1 MCYDARPMEPAL
13 DPTRHLAEPAA
24 GKTTS
29 REDSPSDV
37 DRAVTAAADRADD
50 FRRLGAERKAD
61 LLLRV
66 TASLAGVSADIVAL
80 GCEAKGI
87 PRGSAAEAEEW
98 FAGPAIAVALAR
110 HHAESLR
117 QVARRGSPKLSRWA
131 TKRTPE
137 GRLVTHL
144 APMFPGGGVV
154 ETGLSFRVLHTE
166 GTTAADV
173 RTGQASLAGGPREP
187 GTTAVLGAGNVAS
200 IPFGDVIHTL
210 FVDGRTAV
218 LKMNPVNA
226 YLRGPFER
234 ALAPLI
240 EPGYVQI
247 VDGGAEVGAHLVQHP
262 RITHVHLTGSAETH
276 DRIVWGP
283 PGPAQ
288 KERKASGKPLLDK
301 PVTSELGNI
310 SPMLVTP
317 YLYSSGEIQAMAE
330 MIGTQL
336 TNNASF
342 NCNAGKVLVLP
353 KGFPQRKL
361 LLDTL
366 VKFLEKV
373 PVRKAYYPGAH
384 DRHRALT
391 AGRTGTLTVG
401 TPTEHQ
407 LPWTLITDVDPARE
421 DDPLFSTEPF
431 CSLLSVVEVG
441 PLDPGEF
448 LEQAVTFCNDRLWGT
463 LAASLFVPPL
473 FEDDDAVEH
482 ALHRALLRLR
492 YGAVGINVWP
502 ALVYATARAPW
513 GGHPTGTLA
522 DVQSGVGFVH
532 NPLFLPRVE
541 KTIVRA
547 PLHPVPRPPFIAGH
561 KHGLAAARR
570 LTAYSESPS
579 FGAALSVAKAAVFG

>member
-1 MCYDARPMEPAL
+1 MEPAL
-13 DPTRHLAEPAA
+13 DPPRPAA
-24 GKTTS
+24 PPAARQSTT
-29 REDSPSDV
+29 REDSPAEV
-37 DRAVTAAADRADD
+37 YRAVSTAAERADD
-50 FRRLGAERKAD
+50 FRRLGAEKKAE
-61 LLLRV
+61 LLMRV
-66 TASLAGVSADIVAL
+66 TASLAAVSADIVAL

-87 PRGSAAEAEEW
+87 ARGSAGEAEEW
-98 FAGPAIAVALAR
+98 FAGPAVAVALAR

-117 QVARRGSPKLSRWA
+117 QVARRGCPKLSRWA

-144 APMFPGGGVV
+144 APVFPGGGVV

-166 GTTAADV
+166 GTTAADL
-173 RTGQASLAGGPREP
+173 RAGQASLAGGPREA

-200 IPFGDVIHTL
+200 IPFGDVLHAL

-226 YLRGPFER
+226 YLRPPFER
-234 ALAPLI
+234 ALAPLV

-262 RITHVHLTGSAETH
+262 RITHVHLTGSADTH

-288 KERKASGKPLLDK
+288 KERKASGEPLLDK
-301 PVTSELGNI
+301 PVTSELGNV
-310 SPMLVTP
+310 SPILVTP
-317 YLYSSGEIQAMAE
+317 YLYSTGEIRAMAE
-330 MIGTQL
+330 MIGTEL

-342 NCNAGKVLVLP
+342 NCNAGKMLVLP

-361 LLDTL
+361 LLDAL
-366 VKFLEKV
+366 VKFLGKV
-373 PVRKAYYPGAH
+373 PVRKAYYPGAQE
-384 DRHRALT
+384 RHRALT
-391 AGRTGTLTVG
+391 EGRRGTLTVG
-401 TPTEHQ
+401 AATSDH
-407 LPWTLITDVDPARE
+407 LPWSVITDVDPARE
-421 DDPLFSTEPF
+421 DEPLFSTEPF

-441 PLDPGEF
+441 SLEPGEF

-482 ALHRALLRLR
+482 ALTRALLRLR
-492 YGAVGINVWP
+492 YGAIGVNVWP

-522 DVQSGVGFVH
+522 DVQSGMGFVH

-541 KTIVRA
+541 KTIVRG
-547 PLHPVPRPPFIAGH
+547 PLHPVPRPPYIAGH
-561 KHGLAAARR
+561 KHALAAARR
-570 LTAYSESPS
+570 LTAYSETPS
-579 FGAALSVAKAAVFG
+579 LAAALSVAKAAVFG

>member
-1 MCYDARPMEPAL
+1 METVLEPPRP
-13 DPTRHLAEPAA
+13 AEPTAQRP
-24 GKTTS
+24 TP

-37 DRAVTAAADRADD
+37 DRAVNAAADRADD
-50 FRRLGAERKAD
+50 FRRLGAARKAE
-61 LLLRV
+61 LLMRV
-66 TASLAGVSADIVAL
+66 TTSLASVSADIVAL

-87 PRGSAAEAEEW
+87 ARGSAAEAEEW
-98 FAGPAIAVALAR
+98 FGGPSVAVALAR
-110 HHAESLR
+110 HHAESL
-117 QVARRGSPKLSRWA
+117 QQIARRGCPHSRWA
-131 TKRTPE
+131 TRATRD

-144 APMFPGGGVV
+144 APMVPGGGVV
-154 ETGLSFRVLHTE
+154 ESGLSFRVLHTE
-166 GTTAADV
+166 GTTKADV
-173 RTGQASLAGGPREP
+173 RIGQASLAGGPREA

-200 IPFGDVIHTL
+200 IPFGDVLHTL

-226 YLRGPFER
+226 YLREPFER

-247 VDGGAEVGAHLVQHP
+247 VDGGAAVGAHLVDHA
-262 RITHVHLTGSAETH
+262 RVTHVHLTGSADTH

-288 KERKASGKPLLDK
+288 KDRKASGKPLLDK

-310 SPMLVTP
+310 SPILVTP
-317 YLYSSGEIQAMAE
+317 YLYSTGELRAMAE

-342 NCNAGKVLVLP
+342 NCNAGKMLVLA
-353 KGFPQRKL
+353 KGFPQRRL
-361 LLDTL
+361 LLDAL

-373 PVRKAYYPGAH
+373 PVRKAYYPGAQ
-384 DRHRALT
+384 DRHRTLT
-391 AGRTGTLTVG
+391 EGRKGTITVG
-401 TPTEHQ
+401 TATGDQ
-407 LPWTLITDVDPARE
+407 LPWSLITDVDPGRE
-421 DDPLFSTEPF
+421 DEPLLSTEPF

-441 PLDPGEF
+441 SLDPGEF

-463 LAASLFVPPL
+463 LSACLFVPPL

-482 ALHRALLRLR
+482 ALTRALLRLR
-492 YGAVGINVWP
+492 YGAIGINVWP

-541 KTIVRA
+541 KVIARG
-547 PLHPVPRPPFIAGH
+547 PLQPIPRPPFLAGH
-561 KHGLAAARR
+561 KHGLAAARK
-570 LTAYSESPS
+570 LTAYAEVPS
-579 FGAALSVAKAAVFG
+579 LGSALGVAKAAIFG